1 MMTSRERV
9 QAALDHQEPDRVP
22 LDLGGTLV
30 TGMNVSVVYALRQAL
45 QLDPPGTPVKVIE
58 PYQMLGEI
66 QIDLI
71 DALGVDVVGVN
82 PEKGFFGFKNEG
94 WKQWKLSDGTPVL
107 VPDQFNTEP
116 ESDGSLYQYPDGDRS
131 ARPSGHM
138 PAGGFYLDAIVRQE
152 PIDEEKLDPE
162 DNMEEFTLLTDDEV
176 SYFERAV
183 THLYE
188 HTDKAIVANFGGTAF
203 GDISMVP
210 ATQLKNPRGI
220 RDIEEWYVSTVKRK
234 DYVLKVFERQC
245 EVGLANLER
254 VYRAV
259 GDRVAVVFV
268 TGTDFGTQSGPFMSV
283 KTYRH
288 MYFPFQKAI
297 CDWIHRHTAWKT
309 FMHSCGSNLPLIP
322 SFIEAGIDI
331 LNPVQ
336 WTAVNMDAQM
346 LKDRFGDRLVFWGG
360 GVNCQQT
367 LPFGTPDDVRR
378 EVQEHVRIFGR
389 GGGFVFNTVH
399 NVQPQTPVENVL
411 AMYEAFR
418 QYATYPLE
426 EKL

>member
-1 MMTSRERV
+1 MLTSRERV
-9 QAALDHQEPDRVP
+9 QATLNHREPDRVP

-45 QLDPPGTPVKVIE
+45 HLDPPGTPVKVIE

-66 QIDLI
+66 ELDLVE
-71 DALGVDVVGVN
+71 ALGVDIVGVN
-82 PEKGFFGFKNEG
+82 PEKGFFGFKNAG
-94 WKQWKLSDGTPVL
+94 WKPWELGDGTPVL
-107 VPDQFNTEP
+107 VPAQFNTEL
-116 ESDGSLYQYPDGDRS
+116 EADGSLYQYPDGDRS

-138 PAGGFYLDAIVRQE
+138 PGGGFYFDAIVRQE
-152 PIDEEKLDPE
+152 PIVEANLDPE
-162 DNMEEFTLLTDDEV
+162 DNMEEFTHLTDDEV
-176 SYFERAV
+176 SYFEREV
-183 THLYE
+183 TRLFE

-210 ATQLKNPRGI
+210 ATQLRNPRGI

-234 DYVLKVFERQC
+234 DYILKVFERQC
-245 EVGLANLER
+245 EVGLANLEK

-268 TGTDFGTQSGPFMSV
+268 TGTDFGTQNGPFMSV
-283 KTYRH
+283 KTYRQ
-288 MYFPFQKAI
+288 MYLPFQKAI
-297 CDWIHRHTAWKT
+297 CDWIHQHTAWKT

-336 WTAVNMDAQM
+336 WTAADMDARM
-346 LKDRFGDRLVFWGG
+346 LKERFGDRLVFWGG
-360 GVNCQQT
+360 GVNCQRT
-367 LPFGTPDDVRR
+367 LPFGTPEEVYR
-378 EVQEHVRIFGR
+378 EVQEHVRIFGP

-399 NVQPQTPVENVL
+399 NVQPKTPVENVL
-411 AMYEAFR
+411 AMYQAFR
-418 QYATYPLE
+418 QCRTYPME
-426 EKL
+426 EQL

>member
-1 MMTSRERV
+1 MLTSRERV
-9 QAALDHQEPDRVP
+9 QATLNHREPDRVP

-45 QLDPPGTPVKVIE
+45 HLDPPGTPVKVIE

-66 QIDLI
+66 ELDLVE
-71 DALGVDVVGVN
+71 ALGVDIVGVN
-82 PEKGFFGFKNEG
+82 PEKGFFGFKNAG
-94 WKQWKLSDGTPVL
+94 WKPWELGDGTPAL
-107 VPDQFNTEP
+107 VPAQFNTEL
-116 ESDGSLYQYPDGDRS
+116 EADGSLYQYPDGDRS

-138 PAGGFYLDAIVRQE
+138 PGGGFYFDAIVRQE
-152 PIDEEKLDPE
+152 PIVEANLDPE
-162 DNMEEFTLLTDDEV
+162 DNMEEFTHLTDDEV
-176 SYFERAV
+176 SYFEREV
-183 THLYE
+183 TRLFE

-210 ATQLKNPRGI
+210 ATQLRNPRGI

-234 DYVLKVFERQC
+234 DYILKVFERQC
-245 EVGLANLER
+245 EVGLANLEK

-268 TGTDFGTQSGPFMSV
+268 TGTDFGTQNGPFMSV
-283 KTYRH
+283 KTYRQ
-288 MYFPFQKAI
+288 MYLPFQKAI
-297 CDWIHRHTAWKT
+297 CDWIHQHTAWKT

-336 WTAVNMDAQM
+336 WTAADMDARM
-346 LKDRFGDRLVFWGG
+346 LKERFGDRLVFWGG
-360 GVNCQQT
+360 GVNCQRT
-367 LPFGTPDDVRR
+367 LPFGTPEEVYR
-378 EVQEHVRIFGR
+378 EVQEHVRIFGP

-399 NVQPQTPVENVL
+399 NVQPKTPVENVL
-411 AMYEAFR
+411 AMYQAFR
-418 QYATYPLE
+418 QCRTYPME
-426 EKL
+426 EQL